1 MQLADTDDLALW
13 YALNRLM
20 TNYWADVDGNSGSQA
35 HEFYLSDALYA
46 VGANR
51 FEGQQNIRAFY
62 DRRRQRGSTTSRH
75 LIDNLRV
82 FRDDARRARMFGV
95 MSLYLADGRPPIEKS
110 TPPAMI
116 AVAAIDLSGI
126 TACRSV
132 SAASTDHASR
142 GNREELA
149 RVARNT
155 PTCLACRFNRTHRR
169 RRQPNDQTIPCECA

>member
-51 FEGQQNIRAFY
+51 FEGQQQIRAFY

-82 FRDDARRARMFGV
+82 FRDDARRARMLGV
-95 MSLYLADGRPPIEKS
+95 MSLYLADGRS
-110 TPPAMI
+110 HAN
-116 AVAAIDLSGI
+116 AG
-126 TACRSV
+126 RSRR
-132 SAASTDHASR
+132 ARTRR
-142 GNREELA
+142 G
-149 RVARNT
+149 
-155 PTCLACRFNRTHRR
+155 
-169 RRQPNDQTIPCECA
+169 Q

>member
-51 FEGQQNIRAFY
+51 FEGQQQIRAFY

-82 FRDDARRARMFGV
+82 FRDDARLARMLGV

-110 TPPAMI
+110 APPAMI
-116 AVAAIDLSGI
+116 ADFEARCVLGDDRLWRIQSHVLRPIFVGRD
-126 TACRSV
+126 RPFSV
-132 SAASTDHASR
+132 SVDPERLGARSR
-142 GNREELA
+142 
-149 RVARNT
+149 
-155 PTCLACRFNRTHRR
+155 
-169 RRQPNDQTIPCECA
+169 